1 MTVESVVRCLW
12 NGWPDDRGIR
22 NEGGIFAL
30 VAKSAEGPLR
40 RFAAGATLPG
50 GERLESITEQGIRFS
65 FSQDGN
71 TQGFERKLYAPLP

>member
-1 MTVESVVRCLW
+1 MATGHALAHGSGKIPFEVGEMRAGNVVFLI
-12 NGWPDDRGIR
+12 D
-22 NEGGIFAL
+22 
-30 VAKSAEGPLR
+30 
-40 RFAAGATLPG
+40 AGATLPG